1 MEDCLAAEP
10 DDPFRGHG
18 GPLGLERGP
27 ATNPL
32 FSAFFEATQQAG
44 YPPTDDVN
52 GYRQEGFAKFDR
64 NIRRGRRLSA
74 ARAYLHPV
82 MSRKNLKI
90 RTRTLVTRINFRGQP
105 GGGRRILGRAAGPR
119 RSTAA
124 R

>member
-1 MEDCLAAEP
+1 METWDYAHCLPYFKRMEDCLAADA

-52 GYRQEGFAKFDR
+52 GYRQEGFAQVR
-64 NIRRGRRLSA
+64 PEHPARPPAQRG
-74 ARAYLHPV
+74 
-82 MSRKNLKI
+82 
-90 RTRTLVTRINFRGQP
+90 
-105 GGGRRILGRAAGPR
+105 AGPI
-119 RSTAA
+119 ST